1 MFKLSY
7 HPSRHSSLT
16 LLCISYLC
24 LGILRASAFPKE
36 NDHLDRR
43 SFYGDPRRNITCLGS
58 SYDLQL
64 PVRTDG
70 VDPNRFTMQQLCA
83 KTIYGGA
90 PAGQHLGGWCSRG
103 LVVKDG
109 EPGENSDPDDYSPYD
124 NTENPNDEWEWRWT
138 GVSFDVSAAS
148 QASEEGADPRFQL
161 GCFNRCFC
169 NFEIEDLTI
178 QPKRSVPSNADV
190 YLKESGGTS
199 EIMLDVEDDVT
210 TTEDVHTGRFGDTMV
225 DSVELNEIIEPNSVS
240 VIAYMPDFHGIPWD
254 LSLDAGN
261 YITCEGDLPSFP
273 LPQPYLV
280 SDFQNS
286 TQLCAVQW
294 SGGLS

>member
-1 MFKLSY
+1 M
-7 HPSRHSSLT
+7 
-16 LLCISYLC
+16 
-24 LGILRASAFPKE
+24 
-36 NDHLDRR
+36 R
-43 SFYGDPRRNITCLGS
+43 S
-58 SYDLQL
+58 
-64 PVRTDG
+64 DG

-90 PAGQHLGGWCSRG
+90 SAGQHLGGWCSRG
-103 LVVKDG
+103 LWVEDG
-109 EPGENSDPDDYSPYD
+109 EPGQDSDPDSDPDSM
-124 NTENPNDEWEWRWT
+124 TENPDSVFEWEWT
-138 GVSFDVSAAS
+138 GVSFDMSAAS
-148 QASEEGADPRFQL
+148 QANKEGADPRFLL

-169 NFEIEDLTI
+169 NFEVEDLTI

-190 YLKESGGTS
+190 HLKQSGGTG
-199 EIMLDVEDDVT
+199 EIKLDVEDDVT
-210 TTEDVHTGRFGDTMV
+210 TTESVHTGRMADAMV
-225 DSVELNEIIEPNSVS
+225 DSVRLNELIEPNSELTT
-240 VIAYMPDFHGIPWD
+240 AYMPEFHDPPWD